1 MDIMLTERTDYFEE
15 AGGASSAAGIVK
27 ALKRTGDFL
36 ITFSPI
42 AWLLF
47 FGLIAVLVNWLS

>member
-1 MDIMLTERTDYFEE
+1 MLTERTDYFEE